1 MEEIR
6 ISQELIQKAREA
18 KSAKELQE
26 MAAKQDISLTM
37 EEAEKGYA
45 KLHLAAEELSD
56 DELDNVSG
64 GGCSSEP
71 KVCVRCGSSD
81 IYYVPSCAAY
91 YCHKCKG
98 YTWTK

>member
-1 MEEIR
+1 MDKIR

-45 KLHLAAEELSD
+45 KLHPAVEELSD

-64 GGCSSEP
+64 GGCSDQ
-71 KVCVRCGSSD
+71 KCRRCGSSD
-81 IYYVPSCAAY
+81 IFYVAHSASY
-91 YCHKCKG
+91 YCNQCDS
-98 YTWTK
+98 YTWPK